1 MVLCLFYKLVN
12 KQHHLVWFGQ
22 VCGLLL
28 WFQLKPW
35 LGQQLRTRLG
45 LQLGHSCLDSC
56 LSFFL
61 ISCLDLVQGF
71 LQGFCFSS
79 FNSCLVAGFNLGLHI
94 GLNSFLNIVGFLV
107 GFCLNMGQNWP
118 GLKLPLVPQLRPR
131 HGGFLASFYFLS
143 SNVVF
148 CFTCCFFCCFSTAL
162 ASFSNMR
169 QKNGFTLKEWG
180 SSNSWYFRLIH
191 LYLKNQA

>member
-1 MVLCLFYKLVN
+1 MI
-12 KQHHLVWFGQ
+12 WTS
-22 VCGLLL
+22 L
-28 WFQLKPW
+28 WPL
-35 LGQQLRTRLG
+35 T
-45 LQLGHSCLDSC
+45 LDSTQA
-56 LSFFL
+56 LTRTTTEDSTWATTWAFMPRLMPRLMPQFFPHL
-61 ISCLDLVQGF
+61 MPWYGAEF

-180 SSNSWYFRLIH
+180 SSNAWYFRPIH
-191 LYLKNQA
+191 LYLKNQV

>member
-1 MVLCLFYKLVN
+1 MHSQFFHFELDFMQFSKQPFAAFLNGDFLLILQYRSARFCLL
-12 KQHHLVWFGQ
+12 
-22 VCGLLL
+22 
-28 WFQLKPW
+28 
-35 LGQQLRTRLG
+35 
-45 LQLGHSCLDSC
+45 
-56 LSFFL
+56 FFL
-61 ISCLDLVQGF
+61 NESVPSEPLC
-71 LQGFCFSS
+71 
-79 FNSCLVAGFNLGLHI
+79 
-94 GLNSFLNIVGFLV
+94 IVGFLV

-180 SSNSWYFRLIH
+180 SSNAWYFRPIH